1 MDKIVEQ
8 HRKLRERI
16 FDRMFSGSKSKKD
29 DGTRSQSDRTMKKYS
44 PKKWAVELKRR
55 QDAEKNGPAAVIKTQ
70 GHVHKKDDKGP
81 KCVPHV
87 HVADHNHK
95 QLGG

>member
-16 FDRMFSGSKSKKD
+16 FDRMFSGRKSKKD

-81 KCVPHV
+81 KGVPHV

-95 QLGG
+95 QFGG